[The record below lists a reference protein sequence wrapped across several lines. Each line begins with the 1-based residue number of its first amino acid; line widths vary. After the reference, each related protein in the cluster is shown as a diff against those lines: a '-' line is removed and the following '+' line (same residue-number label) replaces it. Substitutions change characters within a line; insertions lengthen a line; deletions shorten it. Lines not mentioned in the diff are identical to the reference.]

1 MTSRSAQPSFTQHTF
16 AEVIDVTDVM
26 IMRRKLRRSLIMMR
40 VFAALLL
47 VAAIAV
53 AGYPL
58 ALQYRNAV
66 ELQRTSD
73 AIAARVA
80 DWSPQKVH
88 DELASAREYNKRL
101 AASGQPVL
109 GEAID
114 PFSSQAGGSQ
124 AKGEDTTSA
133 KDKDYQ
139 SQLDTGGGVMGT
151 IRVPKVSIDL
161 PIYHGTS
168 QEALASGAGH
178 LYGTS
183 LPVGGKSTHSVI
195 TGHRGLVEAL
205 MFTRL
210 DEMQQGDFFYI
221 EVMGETL
228 AYQVDRIS
236 VIKPDDTRL
245 LRVVDGEDR
254 VTLMTCTPYGVNT
267 HRLLVSGHRVAIP
280 VPAPYPNDVIDGR
293 TVGVAIGCGLLVVG
307 WGTFAVVRRR
317 RRERPVMAMRH
328 AAGDVRRDGNGDVAG
343 ATGDAGGDADDG
355 AAGDA
360 DDGLADG
367 PADDAAGHVAA

>member
-1 MTSRSAQPSFTQHTF
+1 MSAQSSFTPQSF
-16 AEVIDVTDVM
+16 AEAINVKDVM
-26 IMRRKLRRSLIMMR
+26 ILRRKLRRSLITMR
-40 VFAALLL
+40 AFAVLLL
-47 VAAIAV
+47 IAAIAV

-80 DWSPQKVH
+80 GWSPQKVS

-114 PFSSQAGGSQ
+114 PFSTQGGGSQ

-139 SQLDTGGGVMGT
+139 AQLDTGGGIMGT
-151 IRVPKVSIDL
+151 VRVPKVSIDL

-210 DEMQQGDFFYI
+210 DEMQKGDFFYI

-228 AYQVDRIS
+228 AYEVDRIS

-245 LRVVDGEDR
+245 LRIVNGQDR

-280 VPAPYPNDVIDGR
+280 VPAPDPSDVIDGR
-293 TVGVAIGCGLLVVG
+293 TVGVMIGVGLLVVG
-307 WGTFAVVRRR
+307 WIAIVALRRR
-317 RRERPVMAMRH
+317 NRERPVMAMRH
-328 AAGDVRRDGNGDVAG
+328 AAAG
-343 ATGDAGGDADDG
+343 AAAGGTTGGAVGDAN
-355 AAGDA
+355 
-360 DDGLADG
+360 DGLAGIAVGGADAGLHDG
-367 PADDAAGHVAA
+367 RLVDDAAGRVAV